1 MNKIKFWIDNAR
13 SIALPQSVL
22 PALLAI
28 SMGALHDGFSW
39 WMAVVALFGVI
50 CAHLGFN
57 LADDYFDYKVGSA
70 DKREALNGEGFRARM
85 HKYPYI
91 TSGQA
96 TVAELR
102 NAVVVFLTI
111 AVVCGAVILY
121 FRGWHIALIV
131 AIAGLLGISYSGGPL
146 KLGYHGYGELLIGVM
161 FGVLLMIGMQYAVCG
176 VFDWNVVVLSVAV
189 GMLVTN
195 IVYTHSVIDIVAD
208 EKADKMTFARVL
220 GAPKRQLAASALF
233 CLLPFLCVFLGV
245 AFGLFHWAYLIISV
259 LLPMALFL
267 WQSVRKFVYNE
278 PEDMTIKFWMG
289 PMGNWEGY
297 KKAGIDWFLFRWLMA
312 RNLVTFFCLFL
323 VIVNIV
329 LVFLN

>member
-13 SIALPQSVL
+13 PIALPQSVL

>member
-1 MNKIKFWIDNAR
+1 MNKIKFWIDNSR
-13 SIALPQSVL
+13 PISLPQSIL
-22 PALLAI
+22 PSLLAI
-28 SMGALHDGFSW
+28 SVSALHADFSW
-39 WMAVVALFGVI
+39 WMAIVALFGVI
-50 CAHLGFN
+50 CAHLGVN

-85 HKYPYI
+85 HKYPYL

-96 TVAELR
+96 TIGELR
-102 NAVVVFLTI
+102 NAIVVFLAI
-111 AVVCGAVILY
+111 AVVCGLVILY
-121 FRGWHIALIV
+121 FRGWPIALIM
-131 AIAGLLGISYSGGPL
+131 AIGGILGISYSGGPL
-146 KLGYHGYGELLIGVM
+146 KLGYHGYGELVVGVM
-161 FGVLLMIGMQYAVCG
+161 FGFLLMIGMQYAVCG
-176 VFDWNVVVLSVAV
+176 VFDPSIVVLGLAV

-220 GAPKRQLAASALF
+220 GTPKLQLAASALF
-233 CLLPFLCVFLGV
+233 CLLPFLCIFIGV
-245 AFGLFHWAYLIISV
+245 AVGVFHWAYLV
-259 LLPMALFL
+259 VALLLPMAVFL
-267 WQSVRKFVYNE
+267 WRSVKKFVYNE

-329 LVFLN
+329 LSIFK

>member
-13 SIALPQSVL
+13 PIALPQSVL

-39 WMAVVALFGVI
+39 WMAIVALFGVI

>member
-13 SIALPQSVL
+13 PIALPQSVL
-22 PALLAI
+22 PSLLAI
-28 SMGALHDGFSW
+28 SVSALHADFSW
-39 WMAVVALFGVI
+39 WMAIVAVFGVI
-50 CAHLGFN
+50 CAHLGVN
-57 LADDYFDYKVGSA
+57 LADDYFDYKVGAA
-70 DKREALNGEGFRARM
+70 DKRKALNGEGFRARM
-85 HKYPYI
+85 HKYPYL

-96 TVAELR
+96 TIGELR
-102 NAVVVFLTI
+102 NAVIVFFAI
-111 AVVCGAVILY
+111 AVVCGAVIFY
-121 FRGWHIALIV
+121 FRGWPIVLIAI
-131 AIAGLLGISYSGGPL
+131 IAGILGISYSGGPL
-146 KLGYHGYGELLIGVM
+146 KLGYHGYGELVVGVM
-161 FGVLLMIGMQYAVCG
+161 FGFLLMIGMQYAVCG
-176 VFDWNVVVLSVAV
+176 VFDPSIVVLGLAV

-220 GAPKRQLAASALF
+220 GTPKRQLAASALF
-233 CLLPFLCVFLGV
+233 CLLPFLCIFIGV
-245 AFGLFHWAYLIISV
+245 AVGVFHWAYLIVSV

-329 LVFLN
+329 LSFF